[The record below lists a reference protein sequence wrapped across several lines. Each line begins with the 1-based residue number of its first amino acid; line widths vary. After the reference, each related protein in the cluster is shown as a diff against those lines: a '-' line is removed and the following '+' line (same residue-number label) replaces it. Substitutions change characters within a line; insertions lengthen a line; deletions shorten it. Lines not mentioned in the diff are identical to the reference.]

1 MQRNQTANSMGGDK
15 TKKNHGR
22 VETQGRKQRNDFNSK
37 ETTKAKDFC
46 TSIDQ
51 TFIFEQNQITRQN
64 VISLAPKL
72 LTDKEYCKHL
82 IIQALKFTNRNVIS
96 KRPFLT
102 NLAGL
107 CKTLSYWVERSPK
120 RFRLQQRPLCE
131 CKPFIEAREC
141 CATFETWLL
150 SCQLFQ
156 RTKSLV
162 ACKFN
167 AEKPVAPSYHIYK

>member
-1 MQRNQTANSMGGDK
+1 MQRTQTANSMGGDK

-22 VETQGRKQRNDFNSK
+22 VETQGRKQRNDFSSK
-37 ETTKAKDFC
+37 ETTQAKDFC
-46 TSIDQ
+46 TSI
-51 TFIFEQNQITRQN
+51 EQNQITRQN

-107 CKTLSYWVERSPK
+107 CQTLSY
-120 RFRLQQRPLCE
+120 
-131 CKPFIEAREC
+131 
-141 CATFETWLL
+141 
-150 SCQLFQ
+150 
-156 RTKSLV
+156 
-162 ACKFN
+162 
-167 AEKPVAPSYHIYK
+167 